1 MKLKIYLCRGQN
13 STIMKKILYFMLSLL
28 GFTACGE
35 AGLGSLGSDD
45 STNQGNGGVD
55 DIPCMYGTPT
65 TEFVVKGKV
74 SDSAGVP
81 IKGIVVSS
89 KDVSSFIDCSGLSAV
104 TADDGTFTTN
114 KMREFGVMGT
124 LIFTDTDGEANG
136 GDFATLEVNIAKLP
150 KSQTKEGD
158 GAWNMGE
165 YEVTADVSLNKK

>member
-1 MKLKIYLCRGQN
+1 
-13 STIMKKILYFMLSLL
+13 MKKILYFMLSAL
-28 GFTACGE
+28 GFSACSDIENGDKK
-35 AGLGSLGSDD
+35 SDD
-45 STNQGNGGVD
+45 WQ

-74 SDSAGVP
+74 TDSAGVP

-136 GDFATLEVNIAKLP
+136 GDFATLEVDLDKLP
-150 KSQTKEGD
+150 KNQTKEGD
-158 GAWNMGE
+158 GSWYRGE
-165 YEVTADVSLNKK
+165 YEVTADVKLEKK

>member
-1 MKLKIYLCRGQN
+1 
-13 STIMKKILYFMLSLL
+13 MKKILYFMLSAL
-28 GFTACGE
+28 GFSACSDIENGDKK
-35 AGLGSLGSDD
+35 SDD
-45 STNQGNGGVD
+45 WQ

-74 SDSAGVP
+74 TDSAGVP

-136 GDFATLEVNIAKLP
+136 GDFATLEVDIAKLP

-158 GAWNMGE
+158 GAWNMGG
-165 YEVTADVSLNKK
+165 YEVTADVKLRKK

>member
-1 MKLKIYLCRGQN
+1 
-13 STIMKKILYFMLSLL
+13 MKKILYFMLSAL
-28 GFTACGE
+28 GFSACSDIENGDKK
-35 AGLGSLGSDD
+35 SDD
-45 STNQGNGGVD
+45 WQ

-74 SDSAGVP
+74 TDSAGVP
-81 IKGIVVSS
+81 IKGIVISS
-89 KDVSSFIDCSGLSAV
+89 KGINSFDDGSGLSAV

-136 GDFATLEVNIAKLP
+136 GDFATLEVDIAKLP

-158 GAWNMGE
+158 GAWNMGG
-165 YEVTADVSLNKK
+165 YEVTADVKLRKK

>member
-1 MKLKIYLCRGQN
+1 
-13 STIMKKILYFMLSLL
+13 MKKILYFMLSLL

-74 SDSAGVP
+74 TDSAGVP

-89 KDVSSFIDCSGLSAV
+89 KGINSFDDGSGLSAV
-104 TADDGTFTTN
+104 TTEDGSFVTN
-114 KMREFGVMGT
+114 TAKEFGITGT
-124 LIFTDTDGEANG
+124 LVFTDTDGEANG
-136 GDFATLEVNIAKLP
+136 GDFATLAVDIAKLP

-158 GAWNMGE
+158 GSWYRGE
-165 YEVTADVSLNKK
+165 YEVTADVKLEKK

>member
-1 MKLKIYLCRGQN
+1 
-13 STIMKKILYFMLSLL
+13 MKKLLYLLLGIL
-28 GFTACGE
+28 GFTACKE
-35 AGLGSLGSDD
+35 
-45 STNQGNGGVD
+45 GGIGGGGGMV
-55 DIPCMYGTPT
+55 CEYGTPT
-65 TEFVVKGKV
+65 TDYIVKGKV
-74 SDSAGVP
+74 TDSAGVP

-136 GDFATLEVNIAKLP
+136 GDFATLEVDLGKLP

-158 GAWNMGE
+158 GAWNMGG
-165 YEVTADVSLNKK
+165 YEVTVDVKLRKK